1 MMKLCERECA
11 RMIEVNNIQHTFL
24 IGKKGKE
31 KRVPV
36 LRNVSFDVKQGEI
49 VTIVGKSGSGKSTLL
64 QILAGFMKPEYGSL
78 CVNGQETAAFNETE
92 SAAFRLKNF
101 GFIFQN
107 FQLMPSLTAFENIEL
122 PLKLQGM
129 NVLERK
135 KQVETIMNKV
145 GLTEVADHF
154 PNELSGGQQQRVS
167 IARALVTNAPILLA
181 DEPTGSLDSETEQDI
196 LNLIQQLNRELNLTF
211 IIITHDEE
219 VAMIA
224 NKRYRM
230 HDGELVK
237 EGEHRAI

>member
-1 MMKLCERECA
+1 
-11 RMIEVNNIQHTFL
+11 MIKVTNLQHTFS
-24 IGKKGKE
+24 IGKRGKE
-31 KRVPV
+31 RQVPV
-36 LRNVSFDVKQGEI
+36 LKDVSFDVEKGEI
-49 VTIVGKSGSGKSTLL
+49 VAVVGKSGSGKSTLL
-64 QILAGFMKPEYGSL
+64 QILAGFMKPEHGSIV
-78 CVNGQETAAFNETE
+78 VNAQEIAGFNEIQ
-92 SAAFRLKNF
+92 SAKFRLENF

-129 NVLERK
+129 NVSERRK
-135 KQVETIMNKV
+135 RVEVIMKKV
-145 GLTEVADHF
+145 GLTEVTDHY

-196 LNLIQQLNRELNLTF
+196 LMLIQQLNRELDLTF

-224 NKRYRM
+224 DKRFRM
-230 HDGELVK
+230 HDGQLVK
-237 EGEHRAI
+237 EGEHNAI

>member
-1 MMKLCERECA
+1 
-11 RMIEVNNIQHTFL
+11 MIKVKNLQHTFS
-24 IGKKGKE
+24 IGKRGKE
-31 KRVPV
+31 RQVPV
-36 LRNVSFDVKQGEI
+36 LKDVSFDVEKGEI
-49 VTIVGKSGSGKSTLL
+49 VAVVGKSGSGKSTLL
-64 QILAGFMKPEYGSL
+64 QILAGFMKPEHGSIV
-78 CVNGQETAAFNETE
+78 VNAQEIAGFNEIQ
-92 SAAFRLKNF
+92 SAKFRLENF

-129 NVLERK
+129 NVSERRK
-135 KQVETIMNKV
+135 RVEVIMKKV
-145 GLTEVADHF
+145 GLTEVTDHY

-196 LNLIQQLNRELNLTF
+196 LMLIQQLNRELDLTF

-224 NKRYRM
+224 DKRFRM
-230 HDGELVK
+230 HDGQLVK
-237 EGEHRAI
+237 EGEHNVI

>member
-1 MMKLCERECA
+1 
-11 RMIEVNNIQHTFL
+11 MIKVTNLQHTFS
-24 IGKKGKE
+24 IGKRGKE
-31 KRVPV
+31 RQVPV
-36 LRNVSFDVKQGEI
+36 LNDVSFDVKKGEI
-49 VTIVGKSGSGKSTLL
+49 VAVVGKSGSGKSTLL
-64 QILAGFMKPEYGSL
+64 QILAGFMKPEHGSIV
-78 CVNGQETAAFNETE
+78 VNAQEIAGFNEVQ
-92 SAAFRLKNF
+92 SAKFRLENF

-129 NVLERK
+129 NVLERRK
-135 KQVETIMNKV
+135 RVEVIMKKV
-145 GLTEVADHF
+145 GLTEVTDHY

-196 LNLIQQLNRELNLTF
+196 LILIQQLNRELDLTF

-224 NKRYRM
+224 DKRYRM
-230 HDGELVK
+230 HDGQLVK
-237 EGEHRAI
+237 EGEHNAI

>member
-1 MMKLCERECA
+1 
-11 RMIEVNNIQHTFL
+11 MIKVTNLQHTFS
-24 IGKKGKE
+24 IGKRGKE
-31 KRVPV
+31 RQVPV
-36 LRNVSFDVKQGEI
+36 LRDVSFDVKKGEI
-49 VTIVGKSGSGKSTLL
+49 VAVVGKSGSGKSTLL
-64 QILAGFMKPEYGSL
+64 QILAGFMKPGHGSIV
-78 CVNGQETAAFNETE
+78 VNAQEIAAFNEIQ
-92 SAAFRLKNF
+92 SAKFRLENF

-129 NVLERK
+129 NVSERRK
-135 KQVETIMNKV
+135 RVEVIMKKV
-145 GLTEVADHF
+145 GLTEVTDHY

-196 LNLIQQLNRELNLTF
+196 LMLIQQLNRELDLTF

-224 NKRYRM
+224 DKRFRM
-230 HDGELVK
+230 HDGQLVK
-237 EGEHRAI
+237 EGEHNAI

>member
-1 MMKLCERECA
+1 
-11 RMIEVNNIQHTFL
+11 MIKVTNLQHTFS
-24 IGKKGKE
+24 IGKRGKE
-31 KRVPV
+31 RQIPV
-36 LRNVSFDVKQGEI
+36 LKDVTFDVKRGEI
-49 VTIVGKSGSGKSTLL
+49 VAVVGKSGSGKSTLL
-64 QILAGFMKPEYGSL
+64 QILAGFMKPEHGSIV
-78 CVNGQETAAFNETE
+78 VNAQEIAAFNEVQ
-92 SAAFRLKNF
+92 SAKFRLENF

-129 NVLERK
+129 NISERRK
-135 KQVETIMNKV
+135 RVEVIMKKV
-145 GLTEVADHF
+145 GLTEVTDHY

-196 LNLIQQLNRELNLTF
+196 LMLIQQLNRELDLTF

-224 NKRYRM
+224 DKRFRM
-230 HDGELVK
+230 HDGKLVK
-237 EGEHRAI
+237 EGERDAI

>member
-1 MMKLCERECA
+1 
-11 RMIEVNNIQHTFL
+11 MIKVTNLQHTFS
-24 IGKKGKE
+24 IGKRGKE
-31 KRVPV
+31 RQVPV
-36 LRNVSFDVKQGEI
+36 LKNVSFDVKKGEI
-49 VTIVGKSGSGKSTLL
+49 VAVVGKSGSGKSTLL
-64 QILAGFMKPEYGSL
+64 QILAGFMKPEHGSIV
-78 CVNGQETAAFNETE
+78 VNAQEIAAFTE
-92 SAAFRLKNF
+92 VQSAKFRLENF

-129 NVLERK
+129 NVSERRK
-135 KQVETIMNKV
+135 RVEVIMKKV
-145 GLTEVADHF
+145 GLTEVTDHY

-196 LNLIQQLNRELNLTF
+196 LMLIQQLNRELDLTF

-224 NKRYRM
+224 DKRFRM
-230 HDGELVK
+230 HDGQLVK
-237 EGEHRAI
+237 EGEHHAI

>member
-1 MMKLCERECA
+1 
-11 RMIEVNNIQHTFL
+11 MIKVTNLQHTFS
-24 IGKKGKE
+24 IGKRGKE
-31 KRVPV
+31 RQVPV
-36 LRNVSFDVKQGEI
+36 LRDVSFDVKKGEI
-49 VTIVGKSGSGKSTLL
+49 VAVVGKSGSGKSTLL
-64 QILAGFMKPEYGSL
+64 QILAGFMKPEHGSIV
-78 CVNGQETAAFNETE
+78 VNAQEIAAFNEVQ
-92 SAAFRLKNF
+92 SAKFRLENF

-129 NVLERK
+129 NVSERRK
-135 KQVETIMNKV
+135 RVEVIMKKV
-145 GLTEVADHF
+145 GLTEVTDHY

-196 LNLIQQLNRELNLTF
+196 LMLIQQLNRELDLTF

-224 NKRYRM
+224 DKRYRM
-230 HDGELVK
+230 HDGQLVK
-237 EGEHRAI
+237 EGEHNAF

>member
-1 MMKLCERECA
+1 
-11 RMIEVNNIQHTFL
+11 MIKVTNLQHTFS
-24 IGKKGKE
+24 IGKRGKE
-31 KRVPV
+31 RQVPV
-36 LRNVSFDVKQGEI
+36 LRDVSFDVKKGEI
-49 VTIVGKSGSGKSTLL
+49 VAVVGKSGSGKSTLL
-64 QILAGFMKPEYGSL
+64 QILAGFMKPEHGSIV
-78 CVNGQETAAFNETE
+78 VNAQEIAAFNEVQ
-92 SAAFRLKNF
+92 SAKFRLENF

-129 NVLERK
+129 NVSERRK
-135 KQVETIMNKV
+135 RVEVIMKKV
-145 GLTEVADHF
+145 GLTEVTDHY

-196 LNLIQQLNRELNLTF
+196 LMLIQQLNRELDLTF

-224 NKRYRM
+224 DKRYRM
-230 HDGELVK
+230 HDGQLVK
-237 EGEHRAI
+237 EGERNAF

>member
-1 MMKLCERECA
+1 MMIKVTNL
-11 RMIEVNNIQHTFL
+11 QHTFS
-24 IGKKGKE
+24 IGKRGKE
-31 KRVPV
+31 RQVPV
-36 LRNVSFDVKQGEI
+36 LNDVSFDVKKGEI
-49 VTIVGKSGSGKSTLL
+49 VAVVGKSGSGKSTLL
-64 QILAGFMKPEYGSL
+64 QILAGFMKPEHGSIV
-78 CVNGQETAAFNETE
+78 VNAQEIAGFNEVQ
-92 SAAFRLKNF
+92 SAKFRLENF

-129 NVLERK
+129 NVLERRK
-135 KQVETIMNKV
+135 RVEVIMKKV
-145 GLTEVADHF
+145 GLTEVTDHY

-196 LNLIQQLNRELNLTF
+196 LILIQQLNRELDLTF

-224 NKRYRM
+224 DKRYRM
-230 HDGELVK
+230 HDGQLVK
-237 EGEHRAI
+237 EGEHNAI